1 MMGPKEMLA
10 HKAGAAFAARADD
23 EPVPSPCISVCRMT
37 PDRSH
42 CEGCFRTIDEI
53 RAAAGLVTGPTQIV
67 EITGAR
73 HDLGSK
79 TLDVPML
86 AVAAA
91 VIFMA

>member
-53 RAAAGLVTGPTQIV
+53 RAWSKSDAFQRLVIWNALLERAG
-67 EITGAR
+67 ITVA
-73 HDLGSK
+73 
-79 TLDVPML
+79 VP
-86 AVAAA
+86 
-91 VIFMA
+91 